1 MGDVTFPGFF
11 SFFLFLVSLPIAR
24 RSRDIDG
31 DGFWVLP
38 AAFGI
43 GSRSVSLRAHVSPR
57 LITTEATD
65 DLATTPPADLD
76 RLIFQSAHCAAIWS
90 RIATGYLGRDVDLFT
105 TGGFWKRAGALVFL
119 FFFFL
124 LFELN
129 GYAILVVWVR
139 LGGRAKRTDLIFGI

>member
-1 MGDVTFPGFF
+1 LESV
-11 SFFLFLVSLPIAR
+11 LVP
-24 RSRDIDG
+24 
-31 DGFWVLP
+31 
-38 AAFGI
+38 
-43 GSRSVSLRAHVSPR
+43 SRSERTCR

-65 DLATTPPADLD
+65 DLATTSPPADLD

-129 GYAILVVWVR
+129 GYGILVVWVR